1 MVDFGSL
8 LLVKH
13 ISSTFRSFG
22 FLFTLCRE
30 GRLSPWGGVTVKKRP
45 FVVEVCTLWFTVSPL
60 ALRNSG
66 SLCVYSLTF
75 QCCGVLP
82 RYTSISGWLGAALD
96 YVGRLLDPLGQFA
109 WGELGALQT
118 GQEADPG

>member
-30 GRLSPWGGVTVKKRP
+30 GRLSPWGGAAVLKRS
-45 FVVEVCTLWFTVSPL
+45 FVVEVCALWFTVSPS

-75 QCCGVLP
+75 TCCGVLP
-82 RYTSISGWLGAALD
+82 RCTSVSGWLGAALD
-96 YVGRLLDPLGQFA
+96 CVGRLLDPLGRFA
-109 WGELGALQT
+109 
-118 GQEADPG
+118 

>member
-30 GRLSPWGGVTVKKRP
+30 GRLSLWSGVAVEKRP
-45 FVVEVCTLWFTVSPL
+45 FLVKVCALWFTVFPP

-82 RYTSISGWLGAALD
+82 RCTSVSGWLGVALD
-96 YVGRLLDPLGQFA
+96 CVGQLLDSLGQFV
-109 WGELGALQT
+109 WGELGAL
-118 GQEADPG
+118 